1 MDTGD
6 QLMSVDEAVRDALFE
21 RYPAARS
28 NLEEF
33 VSVLAT
39 DGLTRGLIGPREV
52 ARLWSRHVANSAVV
66 EELVPEGSSMVDVG
80 SGAGLPGIPIA
91 LVRPDISMILVEPL
105 LRRSTFLSEVVERLH
120 LSDRVSVLR
129 GRAEEVSLQV
139 DVVTARA
146 VAPLDR
152 LAGWTLPLAKLGGT
166 VLALKGENADAEL
179 QDASDELER
188 MGGGG
193 TQVLTVGAAIVNP
206 PTTVIRIMKLK
217 APRRA
222 GRR

>member
-6 QLMSVDEAVRDALFE
+6 QLVSVDEAVRDALFE

-52 ARLWSRHVANSAVV
+52 DRLWSRHVANSAVV

-105 LRRSTFLSEVVERLH
+105 LRRSTFLSEVVERLQ
-120 LSDRVSVLR
+120 LADRVTVLR

-139 DVVTARA
+139 DMVTARA

-166 VLALKGENADAEL
+166 VLALKGENADTEL

-193 TQVLTVGAAIVNP
+193 AQVLTVGAAIVNP

>member
-1 MDTGD
+1 VDTGD
-6 QLMSVDEAVRDALFE
+6 QLLSVDETVRDALFE

-33 VSVLAT
+33 VTVLAT

-52 ARLWSRHVANSAVV
+52 DRLWSRHVANSAVV
-66 EELVPEGSSMVDVG
+66 EELVPQGSSMVDVG

-105 LRRSTFLSEVVERLH
+105 LRRSTFLSEVVERLQ
-120 LSDRVSVLR
+120 LADRVTVLR

-152 LAGWTLPLAKLGGT
+152 LAGWTLPLVKLGGT
-166 VLALKGENADAEL
+166 VLALKGENADTEL

-193 TQVLTVGAAIVNP
+193 AQVLSVGAAIVNP
-206 PTTVIRIMKLK
+206 PTTVVRIMKLK

>member
-6 QLMSVDEAVRDALFE
+6 QLLSVDEAVRDALFE

-52 ARLWSRHVANSAVV
+52 DRLWSRHVANSAVV

-105 LRRSTFLSEVVERLH
+105 LRRSTFLSEVVERLQ
-120 LSDRVSVLR
+120 LADRVTVLR

-166 VLALKGENADAEL
+166 VLALKGENADTEL

-193 TQVLTVGAAIVNP
+193 AQVLTVGAAIVNP

>member
-1 MDTGD
+1 
-6 QLMSVDEAVRDALFE
+6 
-21 RYPAARS
+21 
-28 NLEEF
+28 
-33 VSVLAT
+33 
-39 DGLTRGLIGPREV
+39 
-52 ARLWSRHVANSAVV
+52 VANSAVV
-66 EELVPEGSSMVDVG
+66 EELVPDGSSLVDVG

-91 LVRPDISMILVEPL
+91 LVRPDISVILVEPL
-105 LRRSTFLSEVVERLH
+105 LRRSTFLSEVVDRLN
-120 LSDRVSVLR
+120 LGDRVSVLR
-129 GRAEEVSLQV
+129 GRAEDVNLQV

-152 LAGWTLPLAKLGGT
+152 LAGWTLPLAKLGGV

-179 QDASDELER
+179 HDASDELER

-193 TQVLTVGAAIVNP
+193 AQVLTVGERIVNP
-206 PTTVIRIMKLK
+206 PTTVVRIMKMK

>member
-1 MDTGD
+1 MDAGD
-6 QLMSVDEAVRDALFE
+6 ELMNVDGAVRDALLE
-21 RYPAARS
+21 RYPDARS
-28 NLEEF
+28 DLEEF

-52 ARLWSRHVANSAVV
+52 DRLWSRHVANSAVV
-66 EELVPEGSSMVDVG
+66 EELVPVGSSVVDVG

-91 LVRPDISMILVEPL
+91 LVRPDITMILVEPL
-105 LRRSTFLSEVVERLH
+105 LRRATFLTEVVERLQ
-120 LSDRVSVLR
+120 LTDRVSVLR
-129 GRAEEVSLQV
+129 GRAEEVNLQV

-193 TQVLTVGAAIVNP
+193 AQVLSVGAAIVNP
-206 PTTVIRIMKLK
+206 PTTVVRIMKMK

>member
-1 MDTGD
+1 VDAGD
-6 QLMSVDEAVRDALFE
+6 ELMNVDGAVRDALLE
-21 RYPAARS
+21 RYPDARS
-28 NLEEF
+28 DLEEF

-52 ARLWSRHVANSAVV
+52 DRLWSRHVANSAVV
-66 EELVPEGSSMVDVG
+66 EELVPVGSSVVDVG

-91 LVRPDISMILVEPL
+91 LVRPDITMILVEPL
-105 LRRSTFLSEVVERLH
+105 LRRATFLTEVVERLQ
-120 LSDRVSVLR
+120 LTDRVSVLR
-129 GRAEEVSLQV
+129 GRAEEVNLQV

-193 TQVLTVGAAIVNP
+193 AQVLSVGAAIVNP
-206 PTTVIRIMKLK
+206 PTTVVRIMKMK

>member
-1 MDTGD
+1 VDTGD
-6 QLMSVDEAVRDALFE
+6 QLVSVDEAVRDALFE

-52 ARLWSRHVANSAVV
+52 DRLWSRHVANSAVV

-105 LRRSTFLSEVVERLH
+105 LRRSTFLSEVVERLQ
-120 LSDRVSVLR
+120 LADRVTVLR

-139 DVVTARA
+139 DMVTARA

-166 VLALKGENADAEL
+166 VLALKGENADTEL

-193 TQVLTVGAAIVNP
+193 AQVLTVGAAIVNP

>member
-193 TQVLTVGAAIVNP
+193 AQVLSVGAAIVNP

-217 APRRA
+217 APRRS

>member
-1 MDTGD
+1 VDTGD
-6 QLMSVDEAVRDALFE
+6 QLLSVDEAVRDALFE

-52 ARLWSRHVANSAVV
+52 DRLWSRHVANSAVV

-105 LRRSTFLSEVVERLH
+105 LRRSTFLSEVVERLQ
-120 LSDRVSVLR
+120 LADRVTVLR

-166 VLALKGENADAEL
+166 VLALKGENADTEL

-193 TQVLTVGAAIVNP
+193 AQVLTVGAAIVNP